1 MKRTGMAIAA
11 TLLLAGMIGLIG
23 CASQQ
28 DGTAGL
34 PESDP
39 ASSSTD
45 TSTRTDP
52 EVAKALSQ
60 LSPED
65 RAAAEEQKV
74 CPVTDEQL
82 GSMGKPVKVT
92 VKDRDVYLCC
102 EGCRETIESDPDKF
116 LAKLK

>member
-1 MKRTGMAIAA
+1 MKRTSIAIAA
-11 TLLLAGMIGLIG
+11 LLSLAATIGLIG

-28 DGTAGL
+28 DGATGT
-34 PESDP
+34 P
-39 ASSSTD
+39 AHNPATSSTEPSSSV
-45 TSTRTDP
+45 DP

-65 RAAAEEQKV
+65 RAAAEKQKV
-74 CPVTDEQL
+74 CPVTDEPL

-102 EGCRETIESDPDKF
+102 EGCRETIEGDPDKF